1 MTGAG
6 ISSMP
11 SPDLFFQGANAYQ
24 LSAAL
29 KAAVELDIFTAIG
42 EGNSAPDTIAKRCGA
57 STRGVRILCD
67 FLAVRGF
74 LTKNDGA
81 YRLTPDSS
89 LFLDRRSPAYLGN
102 AANFLVHSSFVDS
115 FKNLAAI
122 VRRGAVLES
131 DGTLNPDDPIWV
143 EFARSIGPMQRL
155 QAESLAAL
163 LDGNAAKLKVLD
175 IAAGHGHFGIAIA
188 SRNPLAEIV
197 AVDWSNV
204 LEVAKENAR
213 NAGVSERYRTI
224 AGSAFEVDLGRDYGL
239 VLVTNFLHHFEPAT
253 IETFLQRARSS
264 MAPDARL
271 VAVDF
276 IPDENRVEPAV
287 AALFAMTMLG
297 TTPAGDA
304 YTFSEYKKMFEN
316 AGFRSLEMK
325 DLPPSPQR
333 VLVATI

>member
-6 ISSMP
+6 ISSIP

-29 KAAVELDIFTAIG
+29 KAAIELDIFTAIG
-42 EGNSAPDTIAKRCGA
+42 EGNSAPDTIAKRCNA
-57 STRGVRILCD
+57 STRGARILCD

-74 LTKNDGA
+74 LAKTDGA
-81 YRLTPDSS
+81 YRLTPDSA

-102 AANFLVHSSFVDS
+102 AANFLVHSSFIDN

-122 VRRGAVLES
+122 VRRGGMQEN
-131 DGTLNPDDPIWV
+131 GTLNPDDPIWV

-213 NAGVSERYRTI
+213 NAGVSERYQTI

-253 IETFLQRARSS
+253 IEIFLQRARAS
-264 MAPDARL
+264 MVPDARL
-271 VAVDF
+271 IAVDF
-276 IPDENRVEPAV
+276 IPDENRVQPAV

-297 TTPAGDA
+297 TTPGGDA
-304 YTFSEYKKMFEN
+304 YTLSEYRKMFED
-316 AGFRSLEMK
+316 AGFRSLEMQ

-333 VLVATI
+333 VLIAKI